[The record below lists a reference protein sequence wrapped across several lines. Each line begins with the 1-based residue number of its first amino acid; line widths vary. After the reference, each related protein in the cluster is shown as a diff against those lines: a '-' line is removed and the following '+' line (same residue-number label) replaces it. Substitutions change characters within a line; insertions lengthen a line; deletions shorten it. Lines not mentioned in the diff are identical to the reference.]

1 MMRGPQPS
9 QECWIAGPLRRIS
22 PGLEI
27 YEAQRHSRPLD
38 FSIMNKHAVAESGW
52 RKMSEGVPTV
62 FVVEDESSVREA
74 LDSLLRSAGFR
85 VQLFES
91 AREFLLR
98 WSPGDPGCL
107 ILDVRLPGVGGLEL
121 QQELIRADIHI
132 PTIFITGHG
141 DIRMSVQAMKAG
153 AAEFLTKP
161 LNYSD
166 LVNAIHRSMEKDRA
180 ERKNREEVASL
191 RRRFDTLTP
200 REREVM
206 RLVVAGL
213 LNKQVAAEIGL
224 SEITVKIHRGHVM
237 SKMKANSLAELAK
250 MAERLTPTTGG
261 TN

>member
-1 MMRGPQPS
+1 
-9 QECWIAGPLRRIS
+9 
-22 PGLEI
+22 
-27 YEAQRHSRPLD
+27 
-38 FSIMNKHAVAESGW
+38 MNKHAVAESGW
-52 RKMSEGVPTV
+52 HEMSEDVPTV

-98 WSPGDPGCL
+98 WSPGDLGCL

-161 LNYSD
+161 VNYPD
-166 LVNAIHRSMEKDRA
+166 LVNAVHRSLEKDQA
-180 ERKNREEVASL
+180 ERKNREEGARV

-237 SKMKANSLAELAK
+237 TKMEANSLAELVK
-250 MAERLTPTTGG
+250 MAERLRLTADGK
-261 TN
+261 N